1 MTSTTDMAGHPDV
14 AEISDLT
21 EGLLEPSRTADI
33 QRHLDECELCADV
46 HASLEEIR
54 GLLGSVPGPT
64 RMPADVAE
72 RIDAALHDADE
83 RVAAFQAALADADR
97 DAEARVATLQAALA
111 DAEQRAADLEASQS
125 DQDLERSLAVANAAG
140 LDAERR
146 VVELQDELEHL
157 RARTRTG
164 APPAPAHDDTYE
176 DDEIDDDLDPDHP
189 LFAASARRERL
200 VMLALLFAAIATGV
214 AIGVGGLADVLR

>member
-1 MTSTTDMAGHPDV
+1 MYEWSQD
-14 AEISDLT
+14 DLAV
-21 EGLLEPSRTADI
+21 RDAVRAFVDK
-33 QRHLDECELCADV
+33 
-46 HASLEEIR
+46 EIR
-54 GLLGSVPGPT
+54 P
-64 RMPADVAE
+64 
-72 RIDAALHDADE
+72 
-83 RVAAFQAALADADR
+83 
-97 DAEARVATLQAALA
+97 
-111 DAEQRAADLEASQS
+111 
-125 DQDLERSLAVANAAG
+125 
-140 LDAERR
+140 
-146 VVELQDELEHL
+146 LQDELEHL